1 MAARLISF
9 PFRLDANGAVA
20 TVGQGSDEE
29 IEQQIAVAML
39 TRPGERITVPT
50 YGVNDP
56 AFSGFLLSH
65 LIRQVTDFGP
75 RVTIE
80 NVSVDKLDEG
90 REKVVVK
97 WTRIDGIREVPPQ

>member
-1 MAARLISF
+1 MPRLISF

-20 TVGQGSDEE
+20 TVDQGSDAE
-29 IEQQIAVAML
+29 IEQQIAVAMM
-39 TRPGERITVPT
+39 TKPGERITVPT

-56 AFSGFLLSH
+56 TFNGFLLSA

-75 RVTIE
+75 HVTIRK
-80 NVSVDKLDEG
+80 VSVDRLDEG
-90 REKVVVK
+90 REQVVVE